1 MSKRLR
7 ILSAAFFLFL
17 FLMTTTDAFI
27 NPIRLKGEPMLSGP
41 CLFLVNPQEAR
52 YAAKVAKQ
60 NKAQSFPLFH
70 SNLFTISQGESSSVS
85 LAGPAI
91 GAPFAAMTLEKLIA
105 LGISQCIMFGWCG
118 SLLPS
123 LQIGDVV
130 LPTLA
135 ISEEGTS
142 AHYPINQQP
151 QSTSRLRDRVHVH
164 LEEKGTSS
172 TEGPVWTTDAL
183 YRETADKITRYANQ
197 SILAVDME
205 FSALATVSAF
215 RGIDMAAVL
224 LVSDE
229 LFHPEWKPGFH
240 RKSFRKKSRH
250 LFEILT
256 EFMHTLL

>member
-1 MSKRLR
+1 
-7 ILSAAFFLFL
+7 LSAAFFL

-27 NPIRLKGEPMLSGP
+27 NPIRLKGEPELSGP

-52 YAAKVAKQ
+52 YAVKDAKQ

-70 SNLFTISQGESSSVS
+70 SNLFTIAQGESSSVS
-85 LAGPAI
+85 WAGPAI

-105 LGISQCIMFGWCG
+105 LGISQCIMLGWCG
-118 SLLPS
+118 ALLPS
-123 LQIGDVV
+123 LQIGDIV
-130 LPTLA
+130 LPTWA

-142 AHYPINQQP
+142 SHYPTSKPP
-151 QSTSRLRDRVHVH
+151 QSSSQLRHSISKY
-164 LEEKGTSS
+164 LEIKGIPS
-172 TEGPVWTTDAL
+172 TDGPIWTTDAL
-183 YRETADKITRYANQ
+183 YRETADKITGYANQ
-197 SILAVDME
+197 SLLAVDME

-229 LFHPEWKPGFH
+229 LFHSEWKPGFQ

-250 LFEILT
+250 LFETLT
-256 EFMHTLL
+256 EFMHTVL

>member
-1 MSKRLR
+1 MSKGRR
-7 ILSAAFFLFL
+7 FCGLFL
-17 FLMTTTDAFI
+17 FPMTTTDAFI
-27 NPIRLKGEPMLSGP
+27 HPIRLKGEPELKGP

-52 YAAKVAKQ
+52 YAVQGAKQ

-70 SNLFTISQGESSSVS
+70 SSLLTIPHGESSLVS
-85 LAGPAI
+85 WAGPAI
-91 GAPFAAMTLEKLIA
+91 GAPFAVMTLEKLIA
-105 LGISQCIMFGWCG
+105 LGISQCIVLGWCG

-130 LPTLA
+130 LPTWA

-142 AHYPINQQP
+142 PHYPVNQSP
-151 QSTSRLRDRVHVH
+151 QSSSRLRHSLRAH
-164 LEEKGTSS
+164 LEEKGISS
-172 TEGPVWTTDAL
+172 AEGPVWTTDAL
-183 YRETADKITRYANQ
+183 YRETGDKITRYADQ

-229 LFHPEWKPGFH
+229 LFHTEWKPGFH
-240 RKSFRKKSRH
+240 RKSFRKKSRR
-250 LFEILT
+250 LFEIMT
-256 EFMHTLL
+256 EFMQTLI